1 MKKISFL
8 ILLLCAVM
16 FLHAANVG
24 FILPN
29 VEKTAG
35 SIINVYEE
43 ALPWDAYWDGAN
55 NHEQSPER
63 KAYEWFNSTYSAT
76 KSFYTIYDV
85 EQGSLLYEGK
95 PVVDV
100 LWINIDRRGSFDDV
114 YTNLITRSG
123 FKTALSNY
131 VKAGGNVLLTKQAVR
146 LVFEIGRISDE
157 GALPSC
163 NIADYAA
170 SSVENYGFQEMN
182 GSSLFKVCDGLSFTS
197 YQTPLSTT
205 SYTANRDCSWNL
217 SGEGKVVEF
226 ESTYSCKTLGMDGLN
241 FEAKTGLV
249 EFYPSG
255 DYKGTILAMGLNSYE
270 WGAGNTLKS
279 NVERLTQ
286 NMLDYL
292 SVKPTDASVNWQG
305 WETAANGYVGGSLPV
320 ATEPTAGDHIA
331 SISAASYASS
341 DANVAS
347 VNASTGAIDYN
358 YFGSATV
365 TSTVTVAGDGQWVP
379 KNVAEVSKEKLV
391 TVSGG
396 SSSATIGYVLTA
408 GQHLNLANEY
418 GDIPNPDKT
427 AAQWFYTHYVLG
439 GTGQF
444 VNPANDI
451 PAAVQTLWIHS
462 DRKDLESEDYMT
474 ELGGSSFVSKLR
486 TYLAAGKN
494 LFVSKQATRLIG
506 DLQRL
511 GKQDPTHVVYPT
523 YGASSGGADS
533 WEYGTHG
540 PFHIGNSFAAPVSEE
555 HSTHAIY
562 KTLNTN
568 PTLITSG
575 IHTNRNY
582 VINIED
588 WAGLA
593 THEAFD
599 AYQTAHDCRLLGDWG
614 NDATKYECG
623 GLVEFYP
630 KDGVGEGGDSFDQRG
645 TIMMLGLAA
654 YQWVNPTENTRTL
667 TANIL
672 SYLATTSAPVL
683 TWEVEPVDGEVAET
697 QNVQVSFAD
706 GAVAWYQTDGD
717 GSVLIEENPGHPYES
732 EYRVLNFTGE
742 GSVTVTA
749 QRTGDGY
756 AVPRNVTPTSLSKT
770 IQVATNIYVR
780 NVSAIPDY
788 YGTICLP
795 RAAASYEG
803 ANMFRLVDKTATNGV
818 IIEEVNGM
826 AAGVP
831 YIFFPTSDEVRVTM
845 TGNKEAAKTANGL
858 VGRLT
863 ALTLTPSDNHYI
875 LAYNKIW
882 QVDEPIEVPAN
893 RAYIDMSAINA
904 LSPAAGKKRYVIQ
917 GTSTVTALEDREANS
932 LQNAKVLRNG
942 TLYILK
948 NGVLYNAQ
956 GQLIY

>member
-1 MKKISFL
+1 MKKIFL
-8 ILLLCAVM
+8 CL
-16 FLHAANVG
+16 
-24 FILPN
+24 
-29 VEKTAG
+29 
-35 SIINVYEE
+35 S
-43 ALPWDAYWDGAN
+43 ALSMALFTQAKIGYVIFTVDPGECSNLECYVPWDQDD
-55 NHEQSPER
+55 ESPER
-63 KAYEWFNSTYSAT
+63 QAVSWFYNHYVDPSRTAENNY
-76 KSFYTIYDV
+76 
-85 EQGSLLYEGK
+85 GEGK
-95 PVVDV
+95 FLTVGSHVPASGTVPFSVANIADVDV
-100 LWINIDRRGSFDDV
+100 LWINVDRAGSFEAIISNLLVKDDFEEIV
-114 YTNLITRSG
+114 RD
-123 FKTALSNY
+123 F
-131 VKAGGNVLLTKQAVR
+131 VKAGKNVLLTKQAAR
-146 LVFEIGRISDE
+146 LVAETGRYTAVWPDFHGDAYAVSATNNYSVQEWWAGSHKVYNTLLGE
-157 GALPSC
+157 GNMVA
-163 NIADYAA
+163 
-170 SSVENYGFQEMN
+170 
-182 GSSLFKVCDGLSFTS
+182 
-197 YQTPLSTT
+197 LSTN
-205 SYTANRDCSWNL
+205 SKSANRSYYWTMADDNARDEFQTEHSAKVL
-217 SGEGKVVEF
+217 GIEDTKSG
-226 ESTYSCKTLGMDGLN
+226 LI
-241 FEAKTGLV
+241 
-249 EFYPSG
+249 EFYPKG
-255 DYKGTILAMGLNSYE
+255 DYLGTMLVMGLNSYD
-270 WGAGNTLKS
+270 WGATNSLLNKVQT
-279 NVERLTQ
+279 LTQ

-292 SVKPTDASVNWQG
+292 SASPNVQWATG
-305 WETAANGYVGGSLPV
+305 ASL
-320 ATEPTAGDHIA
+320 TAGTIGYSDALTATANDGYSVAIT
-331 SISAASYASS
+331 SS
-341 DANVAS
+341 DDNIGS
-347 VNASTGAIDYN
+347 YSDGAAHWN
-358 YFGSATV
+358 YFGDVTFTATA
-365 TSTVTVAGDGQWVP
+365 TPNNADKGIKIP
-379 KNVAEVSKEKLV
+379 KNAPSGSINKSI

-427 AAQWFYTHYVLG
+427 TAQWFYTHYVLG

-599 AYQTAHDCRLLGDWG
+599 TYQTTHDCRLLGDWG
-614 NDATKYECG
+614 NDASIYECG
-623 GLVEFYP
+623 GLIEFYP
-630 KDGVGEGGDSFDQRG
+630 KDGVGEGANVFDQRG

-667 TANIL
+667 TSNIL

-770 IQVATNIYVR
+770 IHVATNIYVR

-863 ALTLTPSDNHYI
+863 ALTLTPNENHYI

>member
-8 ILLLCAVM
+8 ILCLFVAVS
-16 FLHAANVG
+16 LHAAKVG
-24 FILPN
+24 FLLAN
-29 VEKTAG
+29 TEKTYSAVT
-35 SIINVYEE
+35 NVYDE
-43 ALPWDAYWDGAN
+43 ALAWDAYWDGVN

-76 KSFYTIYDV
+76 KSFYTIKDV
-85 EQGSLLYEGK
+85 ELGNLLSDGK

-100 LWINIDRRGSFDDV
+100 LWFNMDRKHDV
-114 YTNLITRSG
+114 NDIITTFLSREA
-123 FKTALSNY
+123 FKTALGNY
-131 VKAGGNVLLTKQAVR
+131 VKAGGNLVLTKQAGRMVY
-146 LVFEIGRISDE
+146 EIGRCD
-157 GALPSC
+157 ALPSW
-163 NIADYAA
+163 NDGIYDNV
-170 SSVENYGFQEMN
+170 STNNYGVQEMN
-182 GSSLFKVCDGLSFTS
+182 ASSSFKVFYGLTFTS
-197 YQTPLSTT
+197 FKTPLSTIPYRAFRECVWT
-205 SYTANRDCSWNL
+205 HADAAARSSFQSGQDC
-217 SGEGKVVEF
+217 KI
-226 ESTYSCKTLGMDGLN
+226 LGVDGDG
-241 FEAKTGLV
+241 FSKTGFV
-249 EFYPSG
+249 EFYPHG
-255 DYKGTILAMGLNSYE
+255 DYKGTILVIGFNAYE
-270 WGAGNTLKS
+270 WGIENSLVA
-279 NVERLTQ
+279 NVKTLTQ

-292 SVKPTDASVNWQG
+292 SPSPNVQWATGASLAVG
-305 WETAANGYVGGSLPV
+305 TIGY
-320 ATEPTAGDHIA
+320 
-331 SISAASYASS
+331 S
-341 DANVAS
+341 DALTATANDGYS
-347 VNASTGAIDYN
+347 VSITSSNDNIGSYSDGAAHWN
-358 YFGSATV
+358 YFGEVTFTATA
-365 TSTVTVAGDGQWVP
+365 TPNEAGKGVVLP
-379 KNVAEVSKEKLV
+379 KNAPSGSVDKSV

-396 SSSATIGYVLTA
+396 DASASIGYVLTS

-418 GDIPNPDKT
+418 GDIPNPDKM
-427 AAQWFYTHYVLG
+427 AAQWFYSHYVLG

-630 KDGVGEGGDSFDQRG
+630 KDGVGDGGDSFDQRG

-667 TANIL
+667 TVNIL

-770 IQVATNIYVR
+770 IHVATNIYVR
-780 NVSAIPDY
+780 NVSAIRDY

-803 ANMFRLVDKTATNGV
+803 ATMFRLVDKTATNGI
-818 IIEEVNGM
+818 IIEEVTEM

-831 YIFFPTSDEVRVTM
+831 YIFYPSADQVRVTM
-845 TGNKEAAKTANGL
+845 TGNKEVAKTANGL

-863 ALTLTPSDNHYI
+863 ALTLTPNDNHYI

>member
-1 MKKISFL
+1 MKKIIFF
-8 ILLLCAVM
+8 IVLLYAAVS
-16 FLHAANVG
+16 LQAAKVG
-24 FILPN
+24 FL
-29 VEKTAG
+29 VVGA
-35 SIINVYEE
+35 SDSSD
-43 ALPWDAYWDGAN
+43 ALPWEGGDYYDDYNHFDA
-55 NHEQSPER
+55 SPER
-63 KAYEWFNSTYSAT
+63 AVYKWFKDTYSAT
-76 KSFYTIYDV
+76 SKSNILIGTLQADNSKVPDDI
-85 EQGSLLYEGK
+85 
-95 PVVDV
+95 DV
-100 LWINIDRRGSFDDV
+100 LWVNLDRDEDHLDWTSGANGYDV
-114 YTNLITRSG
+114 IFNANVVA
-123 FKTALSNY
+123 ALRNF
-131 VKAGGNVLLTKQAVR
+131 VQRGGNLLLTKQAAR
-146 LVFEIGRISDE
+146 LAGMIGR
-157 GALPSC
+157 
-163 NIADYAA
+163 A
-170 SSVENYGFQEMN
+170 STYPTTCTMTKFKKQVSSASVQEL
-182 GSSLFKVCDGLSFTS
+182 GSSGYKVFD
-197 YQTPLSTT
+197 
-205 SYTANRDCSWNL
+205 DCS
-217 SGEGKVVEF
+217 F
-226 ESTYSCKTLGMDGLN
+226 ESFKYALLSSSYDVDRECVWEFATDEARSSFETADSAKVLGVDGRDGKYN
-241 FEAKTGLV
+241 KSGFI
-249 EFYPSG
+249 EFYPKG
-255 DYKGTILAMGLNSYE
+255 DYKGTVLIMGLYGYLWSEDNANS
-270 WGAGNTLKS
+270 LKA
-279 NVERLTQ
+279 NVQKLTK

-305 WETAANGYVGGSLPV
+305 WETAASGYIGGSMDA
-320 ATEPTAGDHIA
+320 ATAPTAGDHIA

-379 KNVAEVSKEKLV
+379 KNVAEVSKEKSV

-427 AAQWFYTHYVLG
+427 TAQWFYTNYVVG
-439 GTGQF
+439 GNGQF
-444 VNPANDI
+444 INPANDI

-474 ELGGSSFVSKLR
+474 ELGGTFVSKLR

-494 LFVSKQATRLIG
+494 LFISKQATRLIG

-511 GKQDPTHVVYPT
+511 GNGLYPT

-582 VINIED
+582 VININD
-588 WAGLA
+588 WAGLT
-593 THEAFD
+593 THEDFD
-599 AYQTAHDCRLLGDWG
+599 TYQTTHDCRLLGDWG

-654 YQWVNPTENTRTL
+654 YQWVNPTDNTRTL
-667 TANIL
+667 TSNIL
-672 SYLATTSAPVL
+672 SYLATTSAPEIEWL
-683 TWEVEPVDGEVAET
+683 AEPVDGEVAET
-697 QNVQVSFAD
+697 QNISVTFAD
-706 GAVAWYQTDGD
+706 GAVAWSQTDGD
-717 GSVLIEENPGHPYES
+717 GEVSIDEDPNYPYAS

-770 IQVATNIYVR
+770 INVTTNIYTR
-780 NVSAIPDY
+780 DVSAIRDY

-803 ANMFRLVDKTATNGV
+803 ANMFRLVDKTATNGI
-818 IIEEVNGM
+818 IIEEVTEM

-863 ALTLTPSDNHYI
+863 ALTLTPNDNHYI

-882 QVDEPIEVPAN
+882 QVDESIEVPAN